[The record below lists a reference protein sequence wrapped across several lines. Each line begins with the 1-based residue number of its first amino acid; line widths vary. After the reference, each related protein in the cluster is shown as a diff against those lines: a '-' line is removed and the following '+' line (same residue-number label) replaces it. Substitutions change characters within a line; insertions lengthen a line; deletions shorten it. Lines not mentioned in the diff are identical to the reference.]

1 MGKVI
6 ALLADGSNSDL
17 YASFCAVK
25 LARRMEAKLL
35 SVLLMPEKQQNTGP
49 DNPGHW
55 QACSPS
61 EFLYLITSLGNFEG
75 VNVSYHLVDDGDGED
90 LVEFLVSK
98 KISCLIMGTQDQQD
112 FERKQK
118 WLSGLVKK
126 IYGNR
131 HWYLGDLT
139 VFLARPWDEKDFR
152 KVLKQLS
159 SDCSLYPIEMV
170 FA

>member
-17 YASFCAVK
+17 YACFCAVK

-35 SVLLMPEKQQNTGP
+35 SVLLMSERNE
-49 DNPGHW
+49 NPPRESSERW

-61 EFLYLITSLGNFEG
+61 EFLYLISSLGNFEG
-75 VNVSYHLVDDGDGED
+75 VEVSYHLIDERDEEN
-90 LVEFLVSK
+90 LVEFLISK
-98 KISCLIMGTQDQQD
+98 KVPCIIMGTQDQED
-112 FERKQK
+112 FDKKQK
-118 WLSGLVKK
+118 WLSQLVQK
-126 IYGNR
+126 IYANR

-139 VFLARPWDEKDFR
+139 VFLAKPWREKDFK
-152 KVLKQLS
+152 KVLKELS